1 MTKMRIGYIG
11 LGTMGA
17 PMAMNIL
24 KAGFPLTVFNRTPSK
39 ANSLLTAGAQLA
51 ETPADVA
58 SRTEI
63 VFTNLSDTPD
73 VLEILFG
80 ANGVIEGSHPDMVL
94 VDNSTIKP
102 SASREIYQR
111 FHEIG
116 VSALDAPVSGG
127 DIGAGNGTLA
137 IMVGGE
143 AEALEKVMPVLE
155 AIGKKITHVGDAGA
169 GQVAKAANQIMVA
182 AQMVAEAELMLF
194 AQKSGV
200 DVARVIEAIKGGAA
214 QCWTLDIKPQRLLA
228 GNRTPGFKSSLQ
240 AKDLNIVIDT
250 ARDYDAVLPGAA
262 LNSQLFNSMVALGEG
277 DLDNSAIIHVLELL
291 NNISLKTNHYD

>member
-1 MTKMRIGYIG
+1 MAKMRIGYIG

-39 ANSLLTAGAQLA
+39 AADLIAAGAQWA
-51 ETPADVA
+51 ETPAVVA
-58 SRTEI
+58 SHTEI

-73 VLEILFG
+73 VLQILFG
-80 ANGVIEGSHPDMVL
+80 ENGVINGAHPGMIL

-102 SASREIYQR
+102 SASREIFQR
-111 FHEIG
+111 FQEVG
-116 VSALDAPVSGG
+116 VSTLDAPVSGG
-127 DIGAGNGTLA
+127 DIGAKNGTLA

-143 AEALEKVMPVLE
+143 VEALEKVMPVLE
-155 AIGKKITHVGDAGA
+155 AIGKKITLVGDAGA

-200 DVARVIEAIKGGAA
+200 DVERVIEAIRGGAA
-214 QCWTLDIKPQRLLA
+214 QCWTLDVKPQRLLA
-228 GNRTPGFKSSLQ
+228 GNRKPGFKSSLQ

-250 ARDYDAVLPGAA
+250 ARDYKAVLPGTA
-262 LNSQLFNSMVALGEG
+262 LNSQLFNGMVALGEG
-277 DLDNSAIIHVLELL
+277 DLDNSAVIRMLELL
-291 NNISLKTNHYD
+291 NDTDLIITE

>member
-39 ANSLLTAGAQLA
+39 ANNLLAAGAQLA

-80 ANGVIEGSHPDMVL
+80 ANGVMEGSHPDMVL

-127 DIGAGNGTLA
+127 DIGARNGTLA

-214 QCWTLDIKPQRLLA
+214 QCWTLDVKPQRLLA

-291 NNISLKTNHYD
+291 NNTHLKTNHYD

>member
-24 KAGFPLTVFNRTPSK
+24 KAGFPLTVNNRTPSK
-39 ANSLLTAGAQLA
+39 AAEILAAGAQWA
-51 ETPADVA
+51 ETPSEVA
-58 SRTEI
+58 SRSEI

-73 VLEILFG
+73 VLQVLFG
-80 ANGVIEGSHPDMVL
+80 SNGVINGSHPGMVL

-127 DIGAGNGTLA
+127 DIGAKNGTLA
-137 IMVGGE
+137 IMVGGD
-143 AEALEKVMPVLE
+143 AEALEKAMPVLE
-155 AIGKKITHVGDAGA
+155 AIGKKITHVGDTGA

-194 AQKSGV
+194 AQKSGA
-200 DVARVIEAIKGGAA
+200 DVGKVIESIKGGAA
-214 QCWTLDIKPQRLLA
+214 QCWTLDVKPQRLLA

-240 AKDLNIVIDT
+240 AKDLNIVMDT
-250 ARDYDAVLPGAA
+250 ARDYQAVLPGTA
-262 LNSQLFNSMVALGEG
+262 LNSQLFNGMVALGEG
-277 DLDNSAIIHVLELL
+277 DLDNSAVIRMLELL
-291 NNISLKTNHYD
+291 NDTDLETTD

>member
-24 KAGFPLTVFNRTPSK
+24 RAGFPLTVYNRTASK
-39 ANSLLTAGAQLA
+39 ASELLAAGAQWA
-51 ETPADVA
+51 ETPAEVA

-73 VLEILFG
+73 VMQVLFG
-80 ANGVIEGSHPDMVL
+80 TNGVMDGAHAGMIL
-94 VDNSTIKP
+94 IDNSTIKP

-111 FHEIG
+111 FREVG

-127 DIGAGNGTLA
+127 DIGAKNGTLA
-137 IMVGGE
+137 IMIGGE
-143 AEALEKVMPVLE
+143 AEALEKAMPALE

-194 AQKSGV
+194 AQKSGA
-200 DVARVIEAIKGGAA
+200 DVARVIDAIRGGAA
-214 QCWTLDIKPQRLLA
+214 QCWTLDVKPQRLLA
-228 GNRTPGFKSSLQ
+228 GNRTPGFKCSLQ

-250 ARDYDAVLPGAA
+250 ARDYQAVLPGTA
-262 LNSQLFNSMVALGEG
+262 LFSQLFNGMVALGEG
-277 DLDNSAIIHVLELL
+277 DQDNSAVIRMLELL
-291 NNISLKTNHYD
+291 NDIDLKTTE

>member
-1 MTKMRIGYIG
+1 MTKMRVGYIG

-24 KAGFPLTVFNRTPSK
+24 KAGFPLTVYNRTPSK
-39 ANSLLTAGAQLA
+39 ATLLLEAGAYWA
-51 ETPADVA
+51 ETPAEVA

-73 VLEILFG
+73 VLQILFG
-80 ANGVIEGSHPDMVL
+80 ANGVIEGAHPGMIL
-94 VDNSTIKP
+94 IDNSTIKP
-102 SASREIYQR
+102 AASREIYQR
-111 FHEIG
+111 FHEVG

-127 DIGAGNGTLA
+127 DIGAKNGTLA
-137 IMVGGE
+137 IMVGGD
-143 AEALEKVMPVLE
+143 AEALEKAMPALE
-155 AIGKKITHVGDAGA
+155 AIGKKITLVGDAGA

-182 AQMVAEAELMLF
+182 AQMVAEAELMVF
-194 AQKSGV
+194 TQKSGV

-214 QCWTLDIKPQRLLA
+214 QCWTLDVKPQRLLA

-250 ARDYDAVLPGAA
+250 AREYQAILPGTA
-262 LNSQLFNSMVALGEG
+262 LNSQLFNGMVALGEG
-277 DLDNSAIIHVLELL
+277 DLDNSAVIHMLELL
-291 NNISLKTNHYD
+291 NDTHLKTIEEN